1 MKVISKPKP
10 EHKVVAPVGEKATAE
25 AIYTSMVERGESCV
39 DHLCGCSSCGHK
51 GC

>member
-10 EHKVVAPVGEKATAE
+10 EEKVVAPVGEKATAE
-25 AIYTSMVERGESCV
+25 ALYKSLVERAEACV
-39 DHLCGCSSCGHK
+39 NHLCGCSSCGHS